1 MNYGVNIANGNLV
14 VASTDL
20 NVAGPGLN
28 LTVTRL
34 ENVLEDFTGWVAQ
47 SSELTNSFDTWWA
60 ALPDGSIV
68 VNGVR
73 GRADLLYYRKS
84 GSTFIAPAGA
94 DATLA
99 TSGAATR

>member
-1 MNYGVNIANGNLV
+1 M
-14 VASTDL
+14 
-20 NVAGPGLN
+20 
-28 LTVTRL
+28 TRL

-47 SSELTNSFDTWWA
+47 SSELTNSFDTWWG

-73 GRADLLYYRKS
+73 GHADMLYYRKS
-84 GSTFIAPAGA
+84 GATFIAPPGA

-99 TSGAATR
+99 ASGGGYTLTMNDSGEKFLCSTPPAN